1 MFLGGH
7 LMKYSFQ
14 KFFTQFFL
22 VIWGLFAVTASYA
35 GEFHFKDKANQ
46 FLNYTLELPG
56 NQKKEIKIVSVKYDD
71 DNPYTKFIT
80 EHRDAIIAIEKF
92 YSLETRKASEISEQ
106 WLAEQLKEN
115 NIFYFV
121 SEEAIN
127 QAPLLQAALGSIPD
141 KYPYTMFKATN
152 PVLQEKL
159 KLKKLHGLEE
169 GEHKP
174 QVPIFPLYLQH
185 FYPNF
190 ITALSE
196 QNLQIRKWIDLCLFA
211 KQLKFPVNQQQQFF
225 YQNNSEA
232 NIQVEQLDI
241 LRTFSFHSNDPDDPS
256 ITFAVLLSQHEQQK
270 DAFIKSIFKT
280 ITNELI
286 YDGAEPP
293 AAQNIE
299 EERKGAEDKVE
310 PVTQRGGIPH
320 ASEILKAYVGDA
332 APEQMVQQE
341 DQEALMRPAQPGN
354 SSPRSQITQLL
365 GVMKQESNDLREE
378 NANLKQQLIE
388 QNQTFAAKE
397 KGLQGT
403 IAQKDQEIQTLQQ
416 QLQEIEQNVLN
427 LSGIF
432 QKK

>member
-35 GEFHFKDKANQ
+35 GEFHFKDKVNQ

-80 EHRDAIIAIEKF
+80 EHRDAVAAIEKF
-92 YSLETRKASEISEQ
+92 HALETKPESEISEK

-115 NIFYFV
+115 NLFYFV
-121 SEEAIN
+121 SEEEIN
-127 QAPLLQAALGSIPD
+127 HTPLLKAALDSIPNE
-141 KYPYTMFKATN
+141 YPYTMFQSNNKA
-152 PVLQEKL
+152 LQEKL

-174 QVPIFPLYLQH
+174 QVPIFPLYLKYFH
-185 FYPNF
+185 SDF

-196 QNLQIRKWIDLCLFA
+196 QNVAIRELMDLCLFA
-211 KQLKFPVNQQQQFF
+211 KQLKFPVNQPQQFF
-225 YQNNSEA
+225 HQANSEEK
-232 NIQVEQLDI
+232 IQTEQLNI
-241 LRTFSFHSNDPDDPS
+241 LQKFTFYSNDPDGPS
-256 ITFAVLLSQHEQQK
+256 ITFEALLSQHKQQE

-299 EERKGAEDKVE
+299 EERKSAEDKAE
-310 PVTQRGGIPH
+310 PVTPGEGIPH
-320 ASEILKAYVGDA
+320 ASEIIKAYADPG
-332 APEQMVQQE
+332 APEQMAQK
-341 DQEALMRPAQPGN
+341 EALIIPVQPGN
-354 SSPRSQITQLL
+354 LSPRSQITQLVD
-365 GVMKQESNDLREE
+365 VMKQESNDLREE

-397 KGLQGT
+397 KGLQET

-416 QLQEIEQNVLN
+416 RLQKIKQNVMN
-427 LSGIF
+427 LSEFF
-432 QKK
+432 QKQQ